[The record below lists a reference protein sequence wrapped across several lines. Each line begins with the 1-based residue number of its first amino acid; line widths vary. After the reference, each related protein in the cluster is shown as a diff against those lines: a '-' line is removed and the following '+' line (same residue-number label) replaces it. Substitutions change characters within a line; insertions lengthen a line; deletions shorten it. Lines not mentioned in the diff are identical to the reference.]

1 MPKLNRGKIMI
12 IKEETQLGTINIEI
26 PINQGDIILRGR
38 TEYRINR
45 FVLAN
50 EKIFAVN
57 TSSGLWVEIK
67 DLTLVKKDKNLN
79 YYKET
84 NY

>member
-1 MPKLNRGKIMI
+1 MI

-26 PINQGDIILRGR
+26 PINEGDIILRGR

-45 FVLAN
+45 FVLVN

>member
-1 MPKLNRGKIMI
+1 MI
-12 IKEETQLGTINIEI
+12 IKKETQLGTINIEI
-26 PINQGDIILRGR
+26 PINEGDIILRGR

-45 FVLAN
+45 FVLVN